1 MVAGMVNDMVSRST
15 SKRRHVPPSRLK
27 YEASHPTISIRV
39 DRELYDEL
47 KALKDTTGLS
57 VAQVLKV
64 GLEKA
69 QTSTGEAHEK
79 GYRMGLQMGQKQGI
93 QKGKI
98 EGFEAAKKKY
108 AVSYYCTYC
117 GERHLTIESNEE
129 KKAAAVMMSEAGW
142 HDLACKGR

>member
-1 MVAGMVNDMVSRST
+1 MVDGRVNDMVSRNKT
-15 SKRRHVPPSRLK
+15 TKRHSPPSRLR
-27 YEASHPTISIRV
+27 YEASHPTISVRI
-39 DRELYDEL
+39 DRGLYEEL
-47 KALKDTTGLS
+47 KALKAVSGLS

>member
-57 VAQVLKV
+57 VAQVLKI
-64 GLEKA
+64 GREKA
-69 QTSTGEAHEK
+69 QIATDEGYEK
-79 GYRMGLQMGQKQGI
+79 GHRMGFEKGQRQGLH
-93 QKGKI
+93 KGRM
-98 EGFEAAKKKY
+98 EGFESAEKKY
-108 AVSYYCTYC
+108 AVSYHCGRC
-117 GERHLTIESNEE
+117 GERHLTIQSSKAKE
-129 KKAAAVMMSEAGW
+129 AAADAMLDAGW
-142 HDLACKGR
+142 YDPNCVRQ